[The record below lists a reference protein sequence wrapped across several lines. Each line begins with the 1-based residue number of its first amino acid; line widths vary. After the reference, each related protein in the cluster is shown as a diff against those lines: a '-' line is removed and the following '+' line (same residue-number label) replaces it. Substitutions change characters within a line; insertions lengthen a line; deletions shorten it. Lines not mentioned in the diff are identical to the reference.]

1 MVKTAAVLLVV
12 VLAVATAV
20 SFLWIQESAC
30 QRELIDRT
38 PELARLINKATLQ
51 SSDEVERLFLQEVA
65 GNASYQAYS
74 KGKPPGGLIGNAGS
88 GRGTA
93 RPGYLGGNSE
103 IWFIRWSTPY
113 PNCDYSKLPITGGFT
128 RVHVDVRW
136 YRDWHVIPRRPKV
149 ELIDYDY
156 PQNAFLL
163 SLLRKELDA
172 MGLPYT
178 VQVILHGR

>member
-1 MVKTAAVLLVV
+1 
-12 VLAVATAV
+12 
-20 SFLWIQESAC
+20 
-30 QRELIDRT
+30 
-38 PELARLINKATLQ
+38 
-51 SSDEVERLFLQEVA
+51 
-65 GNASYQAYS
+65 
-74 KGKPPGGLIGNAGS
+74 
-88 GRGTA
+88 
-93 RPGYLGGNSE
+93 
-103 IWFIRWSTPY
+103 
-113 PNCDYSKLPITGGFT
+113 
-128 RVHVDVRW
+128 VDVRW